1 MKKPYKVALI
11 VLGAVIAALI
21 VLTITLP
28 LIIDPNDYKDDIVV
42 AVKGQTGRDLAI
54 PGDIKLS
61 LFPWIGVELGELALS
76 NAPGFGEQPF
86 ARLDGAGIKV
96 ALLPLLVKR
105 VVIDTVYLNGLELNL
120 IRNRAGKGNWED
132 LAAAPEQPPV
142 TPAPSPAQPP
152 VATNGDSAMLAM
164 FSIGGINIRDANVS
178 WDDRAGGGRYE
189 VQNLHLKSSKFT
201 SGKKAKLDLQATIT
215 SSDPKMTLP
224 VKLSSRFTADWDDQ
238 TLDIFRLTL
247 EVANVTLTSSLK
259 GERIFA
265 EPSYSGE
272 MTLAEFNPRA
282 LMQQL
287 GATLETADAK
297 ALTRAGIKASFSA
310 TGDSAELKDL
320 SLTLDDTTLNGSL
333 AITNFA
339 APDYRFDLT
348 VDAID
353 LDRYTAPETPADATK
368 ASKAAAP
375 AKPAPSATVGLPLD
389 TLRALKAQGKFAI
402 KQLKVSGLR
411 TGQARIGLK
420 ARNGVITVDPM
431 QAELYQGQ
439 VRGKATL
446 DVRGAQPR
454 LSFSNSLKGVQIGPL
469 LRDAEVYE
477 KFDGSGDVDLNLST
491 SGQDEQAVLRN
502 LNGDIAFTF
511 KDGGLKGLDLIKL
524 YDLGQQIRDQRKG
537 RPAPAQARTGDVTAY
552 QSINGTLKLVN
563 GVAHNQDL
571 SMYLSKRRRASG
583 KGWANLA
590 EDAIKYDLAV
600 FEVDKTGKPGTAI
613 PIRLSGKLSDPKTE
627 IRFGEIA
634 QQKVKKHY
642 EKELEKE
649 KDELKQKLEKKLE
662 RLFRR

>member
-1 MKKPYKVALI
+1 MKKPYKIALI
-11 VLGAVIAALI
+11 VLGAVIAALL
-21 VLTITLP
+21 VLAIILP
-28 LIIDPNDYKDDIVV
+28 LVIDPNDYKDDIVA
-42 AVKGQTGRDLAI
+42 AVKEQTGRDLAI
-54 PGDIKLS
+54 PGDIELS

-86 ARLDGAGIKV
+86 ARLDGAGVKV

-142 TPAPSPAQPP
+142 RAEPTQPP
-152 VATNGDSAMLAM
+152 ADNGDSAMLAM
-164 FSIGGINIRDANVS
+164 FSIGGVNIRDANVRF
-178 WDDRAGGGRYE
+178 DDRAARSRYE
-189 VQNLHLKSSKFT
+189 IQNLDLRSSKFT
-201 SGKKAKLDLQATIT
+201 SGKKAKLELQATIT
-215 SSDPKMTLP
+215 SSEPKMSLP
-224 VKLSSRFTADWDDQ
+224 VKLSSRFTADWDAQ
-238 TLDIFRLTL
+238 TLDMPRLTL
-247 EVANVTLTSSLK
+247 EVANVTVTSSLK
-259 GERIFA
+259 GEKIFA
-265 EPSYSGE
+265 EPTYSGE
-272 MTLAEFNPRA
+272 LTLAEFNPRA
-282 LMQQL
+282 LMKQL
-287 GATLETADAK
+287 GVALETADRK
-297 ALTRAGIKASFSA
+297 ALTRAGIKAGFSA

-320 SLTLDDTTLNGSL
+320 SLRLDDTTLSGSL
-333 AITNFA
+333 AINNFA

-353 LDRYTAPETPADATK
+353 LDRYTAPEAPASNAK
-368 ASKAAAP
+368 AAKAAAP
-375 AKPAPSATVGLPLD
+375 AKPATSAAVGLPLD
-389 TLRALKAQGKFAI
+389 TLRALKAQGTFAV

-420 ARNGVITVDPM
+420 ARDGVITLDPM

-446 DVRGAQPR
+446 NVRGAQPR

-491 SGQDEQAVLRN
+491 SGQDEQAVLKN

-524 YDLGQQIRDQRKG
+524 YELGQQIRDQRKG
-537 RPAPAQARTGDVTAY
+537 KPAQARTGDVTAY
-552 QSINGTLKLVN
+552 QSISGTLKLVN

-571 SMYLSKRRRASG
+571 SMHLSKRRRATG

-590 EDAIKYDLAV
+590 EDAIKYDLAL
-600 FEVDKTGKPGTAI
+600 FELDRAGKPGTAI
-613 PIRLSGKLSDPKTE
+613 PVRLSGKLSDPKTE

-634 QQKVKKHY
+634 QQKVKKRY
-642 EKELEKE
+642 EKELDKE